1 MSFPPIE
8 LYTYFLLCFA
18 CFDVVP
24 YSPVVMIMMLQ
35 VCDASRIPPL
45 ARMLTLGFLLAESG
59 YLSTQLLNLHHPSLD
74 CFCSLFMV
82 TMALQVCGFPRIAAR
97 RRSRQF
103 AASKPD

>member
-35 VCDASRIPPL
+35 VCDASRIPTL
-45 ARMLTLGFLLAESG
+45 TKMLTPGFLLAESG
-59 YLSTQLLNLHHPSLD
+59 YLSTPALESSPPFLGLLLFPIYSDLD
-74 CFCSLFMV
+74 SASVRFSSYCS
-82 TMALQVCGFPRIAAR
+82 
-97 RRSRQF
+97 S
-103 AASKPD
+103 